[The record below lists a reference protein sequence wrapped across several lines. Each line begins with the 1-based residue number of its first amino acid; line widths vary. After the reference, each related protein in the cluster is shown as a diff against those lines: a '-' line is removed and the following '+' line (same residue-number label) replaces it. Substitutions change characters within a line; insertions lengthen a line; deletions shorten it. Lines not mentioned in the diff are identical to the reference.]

1 MANKKRSK
9 WVNFLLLYLGG
20 VIISLSQ
27 LKIIPIQNEIVK
39 MMGFSLSSISW
50 LMSIFTLSGI
60 FLSIPGG
67 RLVTKFG
74 PKKLLV
80 FLMLAIIIGN
90 GIGFISENFILMLF
104 SRLIEGIAFSMIIMV
119 GIVFINEWF
128 KDGNRGLATGI
139 WGTFSAAGSL
149 LAMNIFLPM
158 TKKYGIKSPWIFT
171 VFISIIL
178 LIVYIFKIKD
188 ISKEEEKSINKN
200 SKKMF
205 KEAITNKYVWI
216 LAIAQGCMAFVLFTF
231 INTFPLIYGQKYEIN
246 SFVANRYAGYFGLFG
261 IPFGAIAGYLIDK
274 TKKEELITVCSFF
287 IMTIAVLY
295 VNFLTDTKTIILQ
308 LLLLSAG
315 TGLSSACVMIV
326 APNIIKNKKL
336 IGVSISFINFIYYI
350 GIFIGTP
357 IIIKIVEITKS
368 WTSGIYMLVII
379 SLVGFLSVFTFAIL
393 MKKKEF
399 INTYDY
405 DKKNIDLG
413 GKYNEDK
420 GSSC

>member
-139 WGTFSAAGSL
+139 WGDR
-149 LAMNIFLPM
+149 
-158 TKKYGIKSPWIFT
+158 KS
-171 VFISIIL
+171 V
-178 LIVYIFKIKD
+178 V
-188 ISKEEEKSINKN
+188 
-200 SKKMF
+200 
-205 KEAITNKYVWI
+205 
-216 LAIAQGCMAFVLFTF
+216 
-231 INTFPLIYGQKYEIN
+231 
-246 SFVANRYAGYFGLFG
+246 
-261 IPFGAIAGYLIDK
+261 
-274 TKKEELITVCSFF
+274 
-287 IMTIAVLY
+287 
-295 VNFLTDTKTIILQ
+295 
-308 LLLLSAG
+308 
-315 TGLSSACVMIV
+315 
-326 APNIIKNKKL
+326 
-336 IGVSISFINFIYYI
+336 
-350 GIFIGTP
+350 
-357 IIIKIVEITKS
+357 
-368 WTSGIYMLVII
+368 
-379 SLVGFLSVFTFAIL
+379 
-393 MKKKEF
+393 
-399 INTYDY
+399 
-405 DKKNIDLG
+405 
-413 GKYNEDK
+413 
-420 GSSC
+420 

>member
-1 MANKKRSK
+1 MIIKKRSK
-9 WVNFLLLYLGG
+9 WTNFLLLYLGG
-20 VIISLSQ
+20 VVISLSQ
-27 LKIIPIQNEIVK
+27 LKIIPIQNEIVDV
-39 MMGFSLSSISW
+39 MGFSLSSISW

-80 FLMLAIIIGN
+80 FLMLSVILGN
-90 GIGFISENFILMLF
+90 SIGFISNNFTLMLF

-158 TKKYGIKSPWIFT
+158 VKKYGIKSPWMFI
-171 VFISIIL
+171 VIISIVLFI
-178 LIVYIFKIKD
+178 IYFFKIKD
-188 ISKEEEKSINKN
+188 IHENEEETISKN
-200 SKKMF
+200 DENMF
-205 KEAITNKYVWI
+205 KEAITNKYIWI
-216 LAIAQGCMAFVLFTF
+216 LAIAQGCMALVLFTF
-231 INTFPLIYGQKYEIN
+231 INTFPLIYSQKYGIN
-246 SFVANRYAGYFGLFG
+246 SFVANRYASYFGLFG

-274 TKKEELITVCSFF
+274 TKKGSLITVCSFF
-287 IMTIAVLY
+287 IMTIAVVY
-295 VNFLTDTKTIILQ
+295 ANYLTDAKSIILQ
-308 LLLLSAG
+308 LLLLSSG
-315 TGLSSACVMIV
+315 TGLSSACVMII

-357 IIIKIVEITKS
+357 IIIKAVEITKS
-368 WTSGIYMLVII
+368 WTRGIYILVII
-379 SLVGFLSVFTFAIL
+379 SLIGFLNVFTFAVL
-393 MKKKEF
+393 MKKKS
-399 INTYDY
+399 I
-405 DKKNIDLG
+405 KNVNLG
-413 GKYNEDK
+413 GIYNEDK
-420 GSSC
+420 SGSC